1 MHAET
6 KVEPGDRAK
15 KFIHLNFVC
24 IMHTVLLLMH
34 SAAQAAWLTAG
45 PRSVSCFHRVFFA
58 SRGYIEI
65 LHQQHQNKN
74 HENFN
79 GWSK

>member
-15 KFIHLNFVC
+15 FFIRLNFVC
-24 IMHTVLLLMH
+24 IMHTVLLLVH
-34 SAAQAAWLTAG
+34 SASSMANCRATLSFMFSQG
-45 PRSVSCFHRVFFA
+45 FFA